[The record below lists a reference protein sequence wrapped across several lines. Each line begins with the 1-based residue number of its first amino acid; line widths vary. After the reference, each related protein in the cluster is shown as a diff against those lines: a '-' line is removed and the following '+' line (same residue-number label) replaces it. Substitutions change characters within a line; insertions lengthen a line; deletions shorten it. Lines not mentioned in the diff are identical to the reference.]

1 MVYAYMQ
8 THRERETHTH
18 TRAHT
23 HTQNAYAY
31 IPIYSLSI
39 PISISISIY
48 VYLHFRLHA
57 RQNQVCSGIETPTGP
72 AALAKDLVLVLV
84 QRFCQ
89 DFRGLCGLGLVFF
102 VALKTRFRG

>member
-1 MVYAYMQ
+1 MH
-8 THRERETHTH
+8 TCRHRERETHT
-18 TRAHT
+18 RA

-31 IPIYSLSI
+31 IPIYSLS
-39 PISISISIY
+39 ISISISIY

-89 DFRGLCGLGLVFF
+89 DFRGLCGLGLFF
-102 VALKTRFRG
+102 FLLLTRFRD

>member
-1 MVYAYMQ
+1 MH
-8 THRERETHTH
+8 TCRHRERERHTH
-18 TRAHT
+18 TRA

-31 IPIYSLSI
+31 IPIYSL
-39 PISISISIY
+39 SISISIY

-89 DFRGLCGLGLVFF
+89 DFRGLCGLGLFF
-102 VALKTRFRG
+102 LLLTRFRD